1 MTTHEYIGSLWSG
14 FLTRNPVLPIW
25 KSCAGLMVLSAQH
38 VALFQS
44 RGIKLG
50 GDWFAPDVVTKH
62 PPLEV
67 RFSIK
72 HALLLRLGLK
82 LLGT

>member
-1 MTTHEYIGSLWSG
+1 VTTHEYIGSLWSG
-14 FLTRNPVLPIW
+14 FPTRTPVLPIW
-25 KSCAGLMVLSAQH
+25 KNCAGRMVSSAQH

-67 RFSIK
+67 RFSTK
-72 HALLLRLGLK
+72 HALPLLLGLK

>member
-14 FLTRNPVLPIW
+14 FQTRNPALPIW
-25 KSCAGLMVLSAQH
+25 RSYAGLMILSAQH
-38 VALFQS
+38 VTLFQN

-50 GDWFAPDVVTKH
+50 GDLFALDVATKH

-67 RFSIK
+67 RSSIK
-72 HALLLRLGLK
+72 HAPPLRPGLK

>member
-1 MTTHEYIGSLWSG
+1 M
-14 FLTRNPVLPIW
+14 RNPVSPTLE
-25 KSCAGLMVLSAQH
+25 SYVGRMVLSAQH
-38 VALFQS
+38 AALYQS

-67 RFSIK
+67 RSSTK
-72 HALLLRLGLK
+72 RAPLLRLGLK
-82 LLGT
+82 LHGT